1 MIGEAVGLPV
11 AKADQCREAVLY
23 VHEFALR
30 GARLSWLAEGEEA
43 CIASMLGT
51 PIDPLVIQD
60 AGSVNEAL
68 LNIAV
73 NLSAATTARLHA
85 CHRRSSAQSPPL
97 AVARGTGVADA
108 RRGGGERAETG
119 SGSAADE
126 AETEVLPASLE
137 VLPSS
142 LLQLILC
149 FCGSTRAADALGC
162 VSRAL
167 RAHDSPA
174 GGELLYPVFSPPV
187 FPGSCSPSVVSYD
200 ERTGLLRK
208 TPRLGNP
215 LVMFGEPVRPSVRRG
230 GLLEI
235 QVHCLPSVGG
245 IQLGVSGTSAAQ
257 QQQGGGSTTGS
268 ARFWFDGAGRVHVLD
283 GPRCEVL
290 SVLGEPLREGDRLG
304 ATIFTLPHSL
314 GCSTFLAFVLNGALM
329 GSPFPLPARRA
340 VVAWRFFVRFDAVE
354 GTAAAVVRTAGG
366 GRRAPLALSPLLGSR
381 GSYTPRTRPLLRPAD
396 ACGATLWHGA
406 VIVRTVGPDSRGLL
420 VDSAPHR
427 HPADMTL
434 AEVAAAVAAQLIC
447 DAWHQVEMRIGKAIV
462 RWSPDRPLVLVSGQV
477 GAAAT
482 DPSRW
487 RLRDFG
493 VEFDPGTDCQTRDIF
508 ASLPHLIS

>member
-283 GPRCEVL
+283 GERQPR
-290 SVLGEPLREGDRLG
+290 
-304 ATIFTLPHSL
+304 
-314 GCSTFLAFVLNGALM
+314 
-329 GSPFPLPARRA
+329 
-340 VVAWRFFVRFDAVE
+340 
-354 GTAAAVVRTAGG
+354 
-366 GRRAPLALSPLLGSR
+366 GSR
-381 GSYTPRTRPLLRPAD
+381 ETAERQPRGSREAAGRQPR
-396 ACGATLWHGA
+396 
-406 VIVRTVGPDSRGLL
+406 DSRE
-420 VDSAPHR
+420 
-427 HPADMTL
+427 T
-434 AEVAAAVAAQLIC
+434 AEVQPCKQSTACVMLPVARHVPC
-447 DAWHQVEMRIGKAIV
+447 
-462 RWSPDRPLVLVSGQV
+462 S
-477 GAAAT
+477 AT
-482 DPSRW
+482 CR
-487 RLRDFG
+487 
-493 VEFDPGTDCQTRDIF
+493 
-508 ASLPHLIS
+508 